1 MHFMEIAS
9 VRARTADANTSAR
22 LAQMRRIWTPT
33 GAMRRAR
40 LRATPWLL
48 LLVPFALAV
57 ALMTAY
63 ALSRATIASQYLFAP
78 AGTFYCSP
86 TMYVSMAIILISIL
100 VGLQIGLSCANVCV
114 WLVLQV
120 RRAVNRSDASISRSF
135 LHSTKQLLFIAAV
148 FGLIGIPLSFALGS
162 RNICF
167 TDKEIVFRPF
177 MLLPVSKYQMGQ
189 IESVEASCNASTKS
203 GWGISIA
210 IRTNDGMEFPI
221 SAVGIWQI
229 APLPRIMRLL
239 HDAPFDDSR
248 MLPGCPR
255 NLRAR
260 LIPD

>member
-40 LRATPWLL
+40 LRATPWLI
-48 LLVPFALAV
+48 
-57 ALMTAY
+57 T
-63 ALSRATIASQYLFAP
+63 
-78 AGTFYCSP
+78 
-86 TMYVSMAIILISIL
+86 
-100 VGLQIGLSCANVCV
+100 
-114 WLVLQV
+114 
-120 RRAVNRSDASISRSF
+120 
-135 LHSTKQLLFIAAV
+135 AV